1 MRKHFSY
8 IIILLIISSA
18 TALLPYFF
26 SDFFPPWKDS
36 IAVACAV
43 KHIDQNHTL
52 GVGERVYTTF
62 DIPQIS
68 YCWGEEIYPLNQ
80 IYQYSFKVFSG
91 LDPALTVSL
100 VYLMLYLLIVLGIYL
115 VSHEIHQKQYL
126 AFVSAFLAA
135 NSLALLRIFM
145 ISAHQLFGFLA
156 IIAMAWFLVRYE
168 RARQKKY
175 LFLVTFVLLNL
186 AFLHQFSLAVISV
199 ALAGYFIAR
208 LKKKLFILP
217 AIVLLGGIIIIAASF
232 LGQGKGPLYLILSF
246 IHNAST
252 VGMVD
257 TLSAHPLWDH
267 PTILGYVLSILGVF
281 GAFYC
286 LFKPK
291 FPLKTF
297 WWTLTVFCVLMAH
310 SYIFGFY
317 LIGYR
322 FLFFLFIPFSI
333 LAPLFFVYLKGL
345 LPKLSHFLIPFAIIF
360 IAIGAS
366 LHSIN
371 FLMDDFTGMSK
382 RVLPPTELKQA
393 ISWLNENSQPE
404 DTILTV
410 THGDQKYAA
419 YLPYLYHGNV
429 MAYPVFLFTDFYKFE
444 FKSKL
449 YKFIY
454 TDQTED
460 KGTYLS
466 RLIKPYFQE
475 QLAKTENFEQSQKD
489 TQQLFNMFQMIAHPR
504 DKATKK
510 IFKKYQVKYVLAWR
524 GEIEN
529 KIYYKLKGFE
539 PVYTNDLLVIYKYK
553 KLK

>member
-1 MRKHFSY
+1 MKKHLFF
-8 IIILLIISSA
+8 IIILLLISLA
-18 TALLPYFF
+18 TAMLPYFL
-26 SDFFPPWKDS
+26 SDFVPPWKDS

-43 KHIDQNHTL
+43 KHIDQNHIM
-52 GVGERVYTTF
+52 GVGERVYTTY

-68 YCWGEEIYPLNQ
+68 YCWGKETYPLNQ
-80 IYQYSFKVFSG
+80 IYQYSFEVFSG

-100 VYLMLYLLIVLGIYL
+100 VYLMLYLLIVLSIYL

-126 AFVSAFLAA
+126 AFVAAFLAA
-135 NSLALLRIFM
+135 NSLALLRIF
-145 ISAHQLFGFLA
+145 IVSAHQLFGFLA
-156 IIAMAWFLVRYE
+156 IITVAWFLVRYE

-175 LFLVTFVLLNL
+175 LFLVAFVLLSL

-208 LKKKLFILP
+208 IKKKIYILP
-217 AIVLLGGIIIIAASF
+217 TVALIVGVILLAANF

-267 PTILGYVLSILGVF
+267 PTILGYVLSVLGVV

-297 WWTLTVFCVLMAH
+297 WWALTVFCVLMAH

-333 LAPLFFVYLKGL
+333 LAPLFFVYLKSL
-345 LPKLSHFLIPFAIIF
+345 LPKLSHFLIPIAIIF
-360 IAIGAS
+360 ITIGAS
-366 LHSIN
+366 VHSVN
-371 FLMDDFTGMSK
+371 FLLDDFFGMSK

-393 ISWLNENSQPE
+393 IIWLNANSQPE

-410 THGDQKYAA
+410 THGDQKYAS
-419 YLPYLYHGNV
+419 YLPYLYQGNV
-429 MAYPVFLFTDFYKFE
+429 MAYPVFVFTNFYKFE

-449 YKFIY
+449 YDY
-454 TDQTED
+454 LYADQPEE
-460 KGTYLS
+460 KETYLS
-466 RLIKPYFQE
+466 RLIEPYFQE
-475 QLAKTENFEQSQKD
+475 QLAETENFEKSQNDK
-489 TQQLFNMFQMIAHPR
+489 QQLFDMFQMIAHPR
-504 DKATKK
+504 DKAAKK

-529 KIYYKLKGFE
+529 KIYNKLKGFE